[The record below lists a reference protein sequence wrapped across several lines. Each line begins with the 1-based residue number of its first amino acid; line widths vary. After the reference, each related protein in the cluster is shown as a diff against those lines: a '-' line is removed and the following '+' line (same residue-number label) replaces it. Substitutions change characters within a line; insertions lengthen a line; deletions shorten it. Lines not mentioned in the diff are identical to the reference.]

1 MRRFSLPSVLS
12 VVPLVLACASD
23 APSLDA
29 SVRADSAGDAAPDTA
44 PDATPDVAPD
54 LTPDVARDA
63 TPDVTDVTDVLDV
76 ADVTDAPDATTQD
89 DVAVD
94 AAPMD
99 AADAVGDA
107 LVDIMFS
114 ERRDIE
120 VPDGAVCEAV
130 RADGGVNCR
139 EENIGP
145 GTGLFCIRYACD
157 VDDGGT
163 SLDGCCRLIG

>member
-1 MRRFSLPSVLS
+1 MRVFALPSVLS

-23 APSLDA
+23 APTPDA
-29 SVRADSAGDAAPDTA
+29 TARADVAGDAAPDVA
-44 PDATPDVAPD
+44 PDIASDVAPD
-54 LTPDVARDA
+54 IARDVPPDVADVADA
-63 TPDVTDVTDVLDV
+63 LDV
-76 ADVTDAPDATTQD
+76 ADAMDASDATAPT
-89 DVAVD
+89 DVIVADGSPVD
-94 AAPMD
+94 ADD
-99 AADAVGDA
+99 ASGDA
-107 LVDIMFS
+107 LVDILFS
-114 ERRDIE
+114 ERRDVE

-145 GTGLFCIRYACD
+145 GTGLFCIRYSCD